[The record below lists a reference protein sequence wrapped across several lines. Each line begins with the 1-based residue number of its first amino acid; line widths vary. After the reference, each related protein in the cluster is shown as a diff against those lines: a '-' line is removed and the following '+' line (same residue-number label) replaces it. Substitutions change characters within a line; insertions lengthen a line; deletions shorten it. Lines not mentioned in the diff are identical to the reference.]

1 MPPRRPTVPGGVP
14 TYSPTPTPV
23 MGEDVPTPAMGSRSF
38 VTILST
44 ILGIVLATSAVLGVV
59 GKYFY
64 VDRGEYTQKILQD
77 ADERANVQKVLVRFE
92 STMAQQS
99 TTLERQ
105 EKAFDRMA
113 ETVRALEL
121 GRGRR

>member
-1 MPPRRPTVPGGVP
+1 MSPRRLTVPGGVP

-23 MGEDVPTPAMGSRSF
+23 MGEDVPPPAVGSRSF
-38 VTILST
+38 VTIVST
-44 ILGIVLATSAVLGVV
+44 ILGIVLATTAVLGVI

-77 ADERANVQKVLVRFE
+77 AVDRGNVQKVLVKFE
-92 STMAQQS
+92 SSMAQQAA
-99 TTLERQ
+99 TLERQ
-105 EKAFDRMA
+105 EKAFDRMS

-121 GRGRR
+121 RRR

>member
-1 MPPRRPTVPGGVP
+1 
-14 TYSPTPTPV
+14 
-23 MGEDVPTPAMGSRSF
+23 MGSRSF